1 MVERWLS
8 NSLAMVKRWLEAL
21 HDNIASDDKT
31 KMLRCTLHD
40 KIASDDK
47 KSNNSHFM
55 EVIC

>member
-1 MVERWLS
+1 
-8 NSLAMVKRWLEAL
+8 MVKRWLEAL